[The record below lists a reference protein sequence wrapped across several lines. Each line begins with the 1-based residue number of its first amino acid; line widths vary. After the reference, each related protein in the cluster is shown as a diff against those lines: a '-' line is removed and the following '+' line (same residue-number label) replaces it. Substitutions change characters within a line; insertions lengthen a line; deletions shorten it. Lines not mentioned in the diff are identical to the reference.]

1 MFFCIH
7 FTSDKAISFVFLDAE
22 FTYFQHGVGYNG
34 FADEEKRLRRV
45 MNGEI
50 KMALKSLIKHRR
62 KDMIR

>member
-34 FADEEKRLRRV
+34 FADEEKHRCRV
-45 MNGEI
+45 MNGRI
-50 KMALKSLIKHRR
+50 NTALKSHMKHRR
-62 KDMIR
+62 KDMMQ